1 MSGDYEIVR
10 HPLDKVHNTLV
21 LKKVAQDETFLVEMA
36 RSKKHVDE
44 AAALR
49 KVLIRLARSGL
60 EWGFD
65 SGTIKTLKGITADVL
80 ICEVKVKRKVYRIM
94 AYLHNKEKGPLVLL
108 FPFHGHVQKAA
119 GGIPQTTID
128 KAERLARVAK
138 ELIEAELN

>member
-10 HPLDKVHNTLV
+10 HPLDRTHSALV
-21 LKKVAQDETFLVEMA
+21 LKKVAQDETFLAEMA
-36 RSKKHVDE
+36 GNKKQINE
-44 AAALR
+44 ASALR
-49 KVLIRLARSGL
+49 KVLIRLAQFGL
-60 EWGFD
+60 KWGFE
-65 SGTIKTLKGITADVL
+65 SGTIKSLKGITTDVL

-138 ELIEAELN
+138 ELIAAELN